1 MALRANSFE
10 GGSDETAIT
19 TANSGGDS
27 GDAFDSVT
35 SGASTVVY
43 DTARA
48 AHGSVSAR
56 YDIVSSTVFAT
67 WLEDAF
73 TTAFFRTYFWAAASP
88 SSAQTILRLRD
99 GTTLVGR
106 VQLNTSGQV
115 AITNA
120 AGAIQTVGSTVIT
133 DSSWW
138 RVEVGYVAG
147 TTTGSVEVR
156 IFAGDSTEA
165 TETITASAT
174 DFGAQATEISWGM
187 SFAPTTTYVY
197 WLDDVAYDTADWIG
211 PEAGGATQII
221 RPTATTNA
229 GNWAAVGAATLH
241 EAVDEETASFTDH
254 IVSDDD
260 PNSSPVV
267 LRLAPLVEPAGTVN
281 DDDVIVHA
289 QYDKEGG
296 ATTNLVIELR
306 QGYTNEGSP
315 GTLIATTTDSGVTDA
330 AEDGV
335 ISLTAVEYG
344 NITFSGGQASDLDVR
359 IVADLT

>member
-27 GDAFDSVT
+27 GDAFDSIA

-56 YDIVSSTVFAT
+56 FDIVSSTVFAT
-67 WLEDAF
+67 WLVSAF
-73 TTAFFRTYFWAAASP
+73 TTAFFRTYLWASATP
-88 SSAQTILRLRD
+88 SSAMTILRLRN

-106 VQLNTSGQV
+106 VQLNASGQV
-115 AITNA
+115 VITNA

-138 RVEVGYVAG
+138 RVEAKYIAG

-156 IFAGDSTEA
+156 IFPGDSTTA

-174 DFGAQATEISWGM
+174 DFGTQATEISWGM
-187 SFAPTTTYVY
+187 AFAPGTAYVY
-197 WLDDVAYDTADWIG
+197 WLDDVAYDDVDWIG
-211 PEAGGATQII
+211 PEVGEGTTQII
-221 RPTATTNA
+221 RPIATTFA
-229 GNWAAVGAATLH
+229 GNWTPVGAATLH

-260 PNSSPVV
+260 PTDSPVA
-267 LRLAPLVEPAGTVN
+267 LRLEPLPEPATLGTG
-281 DDDVIVHA
+281 DITVHV
-289 QYDKEGG
+289 QYDREGG
-296 ATTNLVIELR
+296 AATANVVLELR
-306 QGYTNEGSP
+306 QGYVNEGSP
-315 GTLIATTTDSGVTDA
+315 GTLLGTDSDPDVTDA
-330 AEDGV
+330 AVDGTFV
-335 ISLTAVEYG
+335 VDSQD
-344 NITFSGGQASDLDVR
+344 ITFSGGQASDLDVR